1 MTQLKQRAVGMEPLT
16 GAARVVVKI
25 GSSLLIDRESGSLNR
40 DWLHSLA
47 GELAAMMRS
56 GQQVMLVSSGA
67 IALGRH
73 YLEFKPGQR
82 RLDELQAAAAA
93 GQVLLAHAYQEVM
106 GDHGIKV
113 AQVLLTPDDTE
124 NRRRYLNARSTV
136 ETLLGQ
142 GVLPVI
148 NENDTVATQEIRY
161 GDNDR
166 LAARVAEMTSADC
179 LVLLSDVDGL
189 YDEDPT
195 INPDASLI
203 SEVREIT
210 PDIEALAGKARTAFG
225 SGGMATKVA
234 AARICMSAGCATLI
248 ANGHNESPLAR
259 VIGGAPHTWF
269 LPSSNPLAARKQ
281 WIAGTL
287 TPSGQLT
294 IDAGAEQ
301 ALRAGGSLLPVGV
314 TAIEGGFERGD
325 ALIIVTDTGRE
336 IARGLAI
343 YDSRETRL
351 IMGKRSSEIEE
362 LLDYKGRDELIH
374 RDNLVLL
381 DNNSNDDT

>member
-1 MTQLKQRAVGMEPLT
+1 MNNVVQPSVGMEPLT
-16 GAARVVVKI
+16 SAGRVVVKI
-25 GSSLLIDRESGSLNR
+25 GSSLLIDKSTGALNR
-40 DWLHSLA
+40 DWLNSLT
-47 GELAAMMRS
+47 GELADMMRN

-67 IALGRH
+67 IALGRN
-73 YLEFKPGQR
+73 YLELKPRQR

-93 GQVLLAHAYQEVM
+93 GQVLLAHAYQELM
-106 GDHGIKV
+106 AGHGIKV
-113 AQVLLTPDDTE
+113 AQILLTPDDTE
-124 NRRRYLNARSTV
+124 DRRRYLNARSTL

-189 YDEDPT
+189 YDADPT
-195 INPDASLI
+195 LDQSARLI
-203 SEVREIT
+203 AEVREIT
-210 PDIEALAGKARTAFG
+210 PHIEGLAGAARTAFG

-248 ANGHNESPLAR
+248 ASGHRERPLAA
-259 VIGGAPHTWF
+259 VIAGANHTWF
-269 LPSSNPLAARKQ
+269 LPSNSPLAARKQ

-287 TPSGQLT
+287 KPRGRLT
-294 IDAGAEQ
+294 IDSGAEK
-301 ALRAGGSLLPVGV
+301 ALRSGSSLLPVGV
-314 TAIEGGFERGD
+314 TSAEGNFERGD
-325 ALIIVTDTGRE
+325 AVSIVSAAGKE
-336 IARGLAI
+336 IARGLVV
-343 YDSRETRL
+343 YDSDEACRIL
-351 IMGKRSSEIEE
+351 GKHSNEIES
-362 LLDYKGRDELIH
+362 LLGYQGRNEMIH

-381 DNNSNDDT
+381 ES